1 MPFYEYKSIDKE
13 QSCDLCVETF
23 EVAQSMSE
31 NTLVECPECKNLVRK
46 IFSVG
51 AVFMGG
57 KEANQYADIKSAR
70 YWRDK
75 NGTRHQVTQA
85 DGYSGSATVSRQT
98 ATPDEIRTKKKKDR
112 KKSSKDRLKVQQD
125 RVNTWNRKQFEK

>member
-1 MPFYEYKSIDKE
+1 MPFYEYRAVNRD
-13 QSCDLCVETF
+13 QSCDLCADTF
-23 EVAQSMSE
+23 EIIQSMSE
-31 NTLVECPECKNLVRK
+31 NSLVKCPECKRSVRK

-51 AVFMGG
+51 AVIMGN

-75 NGTRHQVTQA
+75 NGIRHQVTQA

-98 ATPDEIRTKKKKDR
+98 ATSDDIKAQKKKDR
-112 KKSSKDRLKVQQD
+112 KKGNKDRLKVQQD
-125 RVNTWNRKQFEK
+125 RVNTWNRKQLEK